1 MADTH
6 HDGTTHALRVAV
18 RLLWVLLAV
27 AALYVAGVF
36 YSRWDTAR
44 KFDER
49 FEQRRVEE
57 ARRGY
62 ELAGGSRFDILQ
74 FYASPGVVRR
84 GESLELCYGVSNASK
99 VRLEPQPNPVWP
111 AAARCVRVA
120 PTEDTTYVLTI
131 EDAAGNT
138 RSASLTVRVSP

>member
-1 MADTH
+1 MAETR
-6 HDGTTHALRVAV
+6 HDRATHALRVAV

-36 YSRWDTAR
+36 YSRWDSAR
-44 KFDER
+44 Q
-49 FEQRRVEE
+49 FEQRIEQRRIEE

-62 ELAGGSRFDILQ
+62 ELAGGGRFDILQ

-84 GESLELCYGVSNASK
+84 GESLELCYGVSNARK

-111 AAARCVRVA
+111 ALARCVRVA

-131 EDAAGNT
+131 EDAEGNT
-138 RSASLTVRVSP
+138 RSASLTVQVYR